1 MTHSPQ
7 SLAHQDFPAIG
18 NARSAIHALLAGMA
32 WLKNADARLFQIA
45 FLAGLLTLGVLTR
58 DFSLRPEQMALTFA
72 AGIATQL
79 YWVQRLKLPQVGVL
93 SALITCFGVSILL
106 RADSLWVHPLIAALA
121 MSAKF
126 TVRVRG
132 KHLFN
137 PANLGVIA
145 AVTLLPGTWI
155 SPGQW
160 GSDLAAALWFV
171 ALGAVVTQRARRV
184 DTSWIFLGTFLLLI
198 AARLWWLD
206 VPPQRICSLVWHQ
219 LQNGALLL
227 FTFFMI
233 SDPMTTPNH
242 SGARIFHAL
251 AVALLAWT
259 WQMLWYQPAGPV
271 WALFLLTPLVPLL
284 DAFCPGPQHHWK
296 RASAVRR
303 SNRSPETS
311 HTVG

>member
-1 MTHSPQ
+1 MKNHIAHSAG
-7 SLAHQDFPAIG
+7 SLSHQRLAGITSPG
-18 NARSAIHALLAGMA
+18 WSVHALLQAA
-32 WLKNADARLFQIA
+32 AHLKTKLGTLDARVFQIA
-45 FLAGLLTLGVLTR
+45 FLATLLTFGVLLR
-58 DFSLRPEQMALTFA
+58 DFSLQWQQMALAFA
-72 AGIATQL
+72 AGLTAQAW
-79 YWVQRLKLPQVGVL
+79 WVRHLKLNGVGLL
-93 SALITCFGVSILL
+93 SALITCFGLSILL

-121 MSAKF
+121 LSAKF
-126 TVRVRG
+126 VVRVRG

-145 AVTLLPGTWI
+145 AITLLPGTWI

-160 GSDLAAALWFV
+160 GSDLAAALLFV
-171 ALGAVVTQRARRV
+171 ALGALVTQRARRV
-184 DTSWIFLGTFLLLI
+184 DTSWIFLGTFVLLI
-198 AARLWWLD
+198 AVRLWWLD
-206 VPPQRICSLVWHQ
+206 VPPQRICSLLWHQ

-242 SGARIFHAL
+242 GGARIFHAL

-284 DAFCPGPQHHWK
+284 DAFCTGPQHHWK
-296 RASAVRR
+296 SAGAVRR
-303 SNRSPETS
+303 
-311 HTVG
+311 

>member
-1 MTHSPQ
+1 M
-7 SLAHQDFPAIG
+7 
-18 NARSAIHALLAGMA
+18 
-32 WLKNADARLFQIA
+32 LF
-45 FLAGLLTLGVLTR
+45 R
-58 DFSLRPEQMALTFA
+58 
-72 AGIATQL
+72 
-79 YWVQRLKLPQVGVL
+79 
-93 SALITCFGVSILL
+93 
-106 RADSLWVHPLIAALA
+106 
-121 MSAKF
+121 
-126 TVRVRG
+126 
-132 KHLFN
+132 
-137 PANLGVIA
+137 
-145 AVTLLPGTWI
+145 
-155 SPGQW
+155 
-160 GSDLAAALWFV
+160 
-171 ALGAVVTQRARRV
+171 
-184 DTSWIFLGTFLLLI
+184 SWIFLGAVLLLI

-206 VPPQRICSLVWHQ
+206 VPPPRICSLLWHQ

-242 SGARIFHAL
+242 GGARIFHAL